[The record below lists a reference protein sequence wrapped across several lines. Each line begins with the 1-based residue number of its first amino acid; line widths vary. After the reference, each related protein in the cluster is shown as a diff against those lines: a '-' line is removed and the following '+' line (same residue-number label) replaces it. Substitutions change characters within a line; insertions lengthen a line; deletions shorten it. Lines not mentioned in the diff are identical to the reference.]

1 MGYFN
6 NFPFAYYKF
15 GNNTTFDLFQDLTPY
30 VDIIDQFKDQVGAYR
45 TVTILEGDRPD
56 VLSEK
61 LYNNPN
67 LYWTFFL
74 LNDKLRES
82 GWPLTNIEL
91 TNIAQRDY
99 PNTTLITRDEIFNSF
114 DVGQTVIGVL
124 SGATGVVLRKRVDF
138 GQIIIETSDTFIQD
152 EIIYTVNGGGATES
166 ATLTSVVE
174 EYNATHHYENED
186 GEYVDVDPFDPDP
199 ALLTQVTFLDRYLA
213 SNEDLRDIKVFNN
226 NVISQVNKAFQKIL
240 RT

>member
-61 LYNNPN
+61 LYNNHN

-82 GWPLTNIEL
+82 GWPLTNREL
-91 TNIAQRDY
+91 VEIAKRDY
-99 PNTTLITRDEIFNSF
+99 PNTTLVTDEEIFSLF
-114 DVGQTVIGVL
+114 DVGQTVTGST
-124 SGATGVVLRKRVDF
+124 SGASGTVLRKRVDF
-138 GQIIIETSDTFIQD
+138 GQIIVETSDTFNST
-152 EIIYTVNGGGATES
+152 EIITSTNGDGTFES
-166 ATLTSVVE
+166 VTLTSVSE
-174 EYNATHHYENED
+174 EYNATHHYEDEN
-186 GEYVDVDPFDPDP
+186 GNYVDVNPFDPDP
-199 ALLTQVTFLDRYLA
+199 SLLTQITYTDRYLA
-213 SNEDLRDIKVFNN
+213 VNEDLKDIKVFNN

-240 RT
+240 RR